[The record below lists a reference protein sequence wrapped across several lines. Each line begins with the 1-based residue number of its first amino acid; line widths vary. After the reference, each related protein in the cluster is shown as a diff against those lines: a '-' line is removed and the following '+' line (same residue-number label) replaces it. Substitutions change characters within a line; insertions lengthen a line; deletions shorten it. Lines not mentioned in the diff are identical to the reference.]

1 MTLKIYTER
10 KSGIISKEAKAL
22 KVGDVL
28 EVTELTFPKGFKVV
42 HLEKQVTE
50 PSFDGGSVQE
60 GEDPPS

>member
-42 HLEKQVTE
+42 HLEKKKNV
-50 PSFDGGSVQE
+50 PIYPGRHSND
-60 GEDPPS
+60 

>member
-42 HLEKQVTE
+42 HLEKKT
-50 PSFDGGSVQE
+50 
-60 GEDPPS
+60 

>member
-22 KVGDVL
+22 KVGDIL

-42 HLEKQVTE
+42 HLEKKKNV
-50 PSFDGGSVQE
+50 PIYPRRNHND
-60 GEDPPS
+60 